1 MATENRF
8 AVLIDADNISEKYI
22 RFIMDEISNE
32 GVATYKR
39 IYGDWTKPALGAWK
53 KVLLEYSI
61 TPVQQYGYTSGK
73 NATDAA
79 MIIDAMDIL
88 YSGNADGFCLASSDS
103 DFTRLASRLREAGK
117 VVVGMGEQKTPKPF
131 VVACNKFKYLD
142 ILAKQETEEKEKN
155 KDGGFRD
162 KLVKA
167 KSAEIKKIFI
177 PLPEGYDEAEGG
189 EEDVQVENGGVAP
202 EMTPLETISE
212 AVLTIIRENSDEDGW
227 VFIADIGTL
236 LLKRYPDFD
245 VRNFG
250 FKKLMPFINSLKT
263 VEIRVEKHGNSRLVY
278 AREKE
283 AMESKAPSQKV
294 TKKAAKKK

>member
-1 MATENRF
+1 MAAENRF
-8 AVLIDADNISEKYI
+8 AVLIDADNISDKYI

-39 IYGDWTKPALGAWK
+39 IYGDWTKPDLGAWK

-61 TPVQQYGYTSGK
+61 TPVQQYGYTTKKSS
-73 NATDAA
+73 TDAA

-88 YSGNADGFCLASSDS
+88 YSDNVDGFCLVSSDS

-117 VVVGMGEQKTPKPF
+117 VVVGMGESKTPKPF

-142 ILAKQETEEKEKN
+142 ILVKQENEEKEKN
-155 KDGGFRD
+155 KDGDFRD
-162 KLVKA
+162 KLIKS
-167 KSAEIKKIFI
+167 KSAEMKKMFI
-177 PLPEGYDEAEGG
+177 PLPDGFEENEAADLGNG
-189 EEDVQVENGGVAP
+189 EP

-227 VFIADIGTL
+227 VFIADIGSL

-250 FKKLMPFINSLKT
+250 YKKLTPFINSLKT
-263 VEIRVEKHGNSRLVY
+263 LDIRVEKHGSSRLVY

-283 AMESKAPSQKV
+283 LPENRGEGKSVIKKG
-294 TKKAAKKK
+294 TKKKQG